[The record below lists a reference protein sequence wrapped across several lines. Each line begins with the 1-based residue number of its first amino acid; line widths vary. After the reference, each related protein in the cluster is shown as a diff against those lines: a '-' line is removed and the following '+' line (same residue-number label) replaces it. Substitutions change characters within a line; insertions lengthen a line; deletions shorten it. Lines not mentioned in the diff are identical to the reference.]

1 MTISGIG
8 TSMLPVIQ
16 SVLDMRSQ
24 LDDLQRQLGTGQKAD
39 TFAGLGPQS
48 GLATG
53 LSAQLAAIGSFDD
66 TLTIVGTRIGIAQ
79 TALTQI
85 SDVGSQVKAATLLPN
100 FNIDGTG
107 QTSAQKAAL
116 DQLDQI
122 VGLLNTQVGDRYVFS
137 GTAVTQ
143 PAVDTTDH
151 ILNGNGAQAGLK
163 QVISERN
170 QADLGATGL
179 GRLVIPAAVGTSVS
193 VSEDVAGSPF
203 GFKLA
208 GVSSTLTGATVTGPS
223 GSPATINVNLG
234 ANPNDG
240 DSITYTFNL
249 PDGSTETLSLQATT
263 SATPG
268 PNQFTIGATPAATAA
283 NLQAALTNAVGT
295 LAHTALSAASAVA
308 AANDFFASS
317 PPQRVAGPP
326 FNSATTLVAGT
337 PANTVAW
344 YIGENGAN
352 PPRLTA
358 MARIDP
364 SITVS
369 YGTRANEQGISW
381 IVQQVATLAATS
393 YSPADP
399 NAPASYT
406 ALNQRL
412 DTALT
417 IPQGVQKIDD
427 IAASLASAQS
437 AMAAAKDRHQ
447 QAEKTL
453 TDMLQSIEGISQ
465 EQVGAQI
472 VTLQNNLQASLET
485 TAMLSRMSLVN
496 VLSGGAP

>member
-8 TSMLPVIQ
+8 TSISPVIQ
-16 SVLDMRSQ
+16 AAVDMRQQ

-39 TFAGLGPQS
+39 TFAGLGPQG

-53 LSAQLAAIGSFDD
+53 LSAQLAAISSFND

-79 TALTQI
+79 TVLTQI
-85 SDVGSQVKAATLLPN
+85 SDVGGQVKSATLLPN
-100 FNIDGTG
+100 FAIDGTG
-107 QTSAQKAAL
+107 QTGTQETARNH
-116 DQLDQI
+116 LDQI
-122 VGLLNTQVGDRYVFS
+122 LGLLNTQVGDRFLFS

-163 QVISERN
+163 QIISERN

-179 GRLVIPAAVGTSVS
+179 GRLVIPPAAGTTVS

-208 GVSSTLTGATVTGPS
+208 GVSSTLTGAAVAGPS
-223 GSPATINVNLG
+223 GSPATITVNLG
-234 ANPNDG
+234 ANPNNG
-240 DSITYTFNL
+240 ENLTFTFDL
-249 PDGSTETLSLQATT
+249 PDGSTENLTLQATT
-263 SATPG
+263 STPPG
-268 PNQFTIGATPAATAA
+268 PNQFTIGATPAATGA
-283 NLQAALTNAVGT
+283 NLQAALTASVDT

-308 AANDFFASS
+308 AANDFFASN

-326 FNSATTLVAGT
+326 FDTATALVAGT
-337 PANTVAW
+337 PANTVSW

-352 PPRLTA
+352 PPRSTA
-358 MARIDP
+358 TAHIDP

-369 YGTRANEQGISW
+369 YGTRANEEGIRW

-393 YSPADP
+393 YLPTDP
-399 NAPASYT
+399 NAAASYA

-412 DTALT
+412 NTSLAV
-417 IPQGVQKIDD
+417 PAGVQKVDD
-427 IAASLASAQS
+427 IAASLASAQT

-447 QAEKTL
+447 QTQKTL
-453 TDMLQSIEGISQ
+453 ADMLQSIEGISP
-465 EQVGAQI
+465 EQVGAEI
-472 VTLQNNLQASLET
+472 LTLQTSLQASLQT
-485 TAMLSRMSLVN
+485 TALLARTSLVN
-496 VLSGGAP
+496 FI